1 LKKYE
6 EKTNINIEQSMVF
19 VLEGKITYRE
29 ADIEASF
36 KNNPNSNEVPK
47 VFYTS
52 NNLQIEVE

>member
-1 LKKYE
+1 
-6 EKTNINIEQSMVF
+6 MVF

-29 ADIEASF
+29 GDIEATF

-52 NNLQIEVE
+52 KNLQIDVE